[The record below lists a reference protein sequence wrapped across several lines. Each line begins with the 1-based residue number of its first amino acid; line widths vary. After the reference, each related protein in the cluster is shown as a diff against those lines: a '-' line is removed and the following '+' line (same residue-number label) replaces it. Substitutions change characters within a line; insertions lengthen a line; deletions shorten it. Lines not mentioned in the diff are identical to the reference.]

1 MRVTKTS
8 EGENKFD
15 IKIKDIFLKI
25 YGIYLPKPADT
36 TRQVLSKPL
45 GAV

>member
-1 MRVTKTS
+1 MVYSALTKIA
-8 EGENKFD
+8 FD
-15 IKIKDIFLKI
+15 KSP
-25 YGIYLPKPADT
+25 LPKPVAT